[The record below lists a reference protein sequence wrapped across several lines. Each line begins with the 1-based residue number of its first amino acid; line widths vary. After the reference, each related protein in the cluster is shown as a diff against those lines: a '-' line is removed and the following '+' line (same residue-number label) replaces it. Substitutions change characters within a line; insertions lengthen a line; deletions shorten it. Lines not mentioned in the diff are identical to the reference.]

1 MAPTSC
7 NGVWQTRFTK
17 LFPSCTVP
25 IMGAPMAGVSGGLL
39 AAETCRAGALGSIGA
54 GHHNVESE
62 AKCLEEE
69 VERFREAAAPTA
81 PLVVG
86 FISHST
92 FGSEDGW
99 RLTEEFISK
108 HKPTAVQFFAP
119 AVVTCTRG
127 SSSSRIDTANNI
139 DLAKRYGCKVITQ
152 VGTETDARE
161 ALEAGTDCIVAQG
174 TEAGGHGCQSA
185 IGSGTLSLAS
195 RLVSIVRSNNQWK
208 DIPVLAAG
216 GIVDG
221 RGLAAAL
228 ALGCDGAVLGTRL
241 WASNEARGG
250 ADCKQRLADAD
261 VGPDQISRNEIF
273 DFLQNSVSSNPWPK
287 PYDSSGMIRNEIID
301 KWDGKIHEAKVELDK
316 SESQILQDFK
326 WASKGD
332 AEGAFIHSGKGVGD
346 ISSIDGAYD
355 IIRKIGHGARRIIQH
370 DLQKLIE

>member
-7 NGVWQTRFTK
+7 NGAWQTRFTK

-54 GHHNVESE
+54 GHHNTESE

-69 VERFREAAAPTA
+69 VERFREASTSTT

-92 FGSEDGW
+92 FGIEDGW
-99 RLTEEFISK
+99 KFTEEFMSK
-108 HKPTAVQFFAP
+108 HKPAAIQFFAP
-119 AVVTCTRG
+119 AVVTKEFSG
-127 SSSSRIDTANNI
+127 DGGDTVTNNI
-139 DLAKRYGCKVITQ
+139 DLAKSFGCKVITQ
-152 VGTETDARE
+152 VGTEADARE

-174 TEAGGHGCQSA
+174 TEAGGHGCRSA
-185 IGSGTLSLAS
+185 LGSGTLSLAS
-195 RLVSIVRSNNQWK
+195 RLVSIVRSNEKWK
-208 DIPVLAAG
+208 DVPVLAAG

-241 WASNEARGG
+241 WASNEARGRD
-250 ADCKQRLADAD
+250 DCKQRLADKKI
-261 VGPDQISRNEIF
+261 GPDQVSRNEIF
-273 DFLQNSVSSNPWPK
+273 DLLQNSISTNPWPK
-287 PYDSSGMIRNEIID
+287 PYDSSGMIRNEFID
-301 KWDGKIHEAKVELDK
+301 NWEGKMYESKLELGKTD
-316 SESQILQDFK
+316 SQMLQDFK
-326 WASKGD
+326 STGKGD

-346 ISSIDGAYD
+346 ISSINGAHD
-355 IIRKIGHGARRIIQH
+355 IIRRIDQETRTIIQH
-370 DLQKLIE
+370 DLRKLIE